1 MENRGRK
8 KKTDEERKASNSR
21 QTNDANGG
29 KGAKIVTLA
38 KLTKKPPHHLT
49 DDQKAVW
56 RDFITECQGNRAVR
70 VPDKAEI
77 VHYCEMTVRAHKLK
91 SKIDIDGE
99 ILEKIT
105 DKGNKLLYKHPAVE
119 ILFTLNKELRSI
131 RKDFGMSPIGRKKID
146 IEISEVEYVEGP
158 AITEDDDKPDEYGF
172 TAAEFEEAMDG
183 MPGPE

>member
-1 MENRGRK
+1 MESRGRK
-8 KKTDEERKASNSR
+8 KKTDAERKASNSR
-21 QTNDANGG
+21 QKNDVNGG

-77 VHYCEMTVRAHKLK
+77 IHYCEMTVRAHKLK
-91 SKIDIDGE
+91 LQIDKEGE
-99 ILEKIT
+99 ILKKIT
-105 DKGNKLLYKHPAVE
+105 DKDNTLLYKHPAVE

-146 IEISEVEYVEGP
+146 IEISEVEYVENP
-158 AITEDDDKPDEYGF
+158 TVAEDDDKPDEYGF
-172 TAAEFEEAMDG
+172 TAAEFEQAMDG
-183 MPGPE
+183 TLGQE